1 MPGLSPVVPSSTVKT
16 SSALTPTNGI
26 ATPTPIQPGMVDN
39 CDAFHF
45 VVDTEICST
54 IVKKYGISLS
64 QFYKWN
70 PNVGTDCAGLWL
82 GAYVCVS
89 IIGVGPSTPAIST
102 SPSASPTKSGNGIAT
117 PTPFQSGMIDK
128 CNKFHFVADGDICSS
143 ITAQYTISFTQFY
156 NYNPGI
162 GKDCS
167 TLWLGAYVC
176 VGVIGTSPAP
186 TTLKTSTTTQ
196 KPTTTSVG
204 NGVSTPSPTQPGMVS
219 NCKTFHFV
227 VDNDNC
233 STIAKV
239 AGISIGN
246 FYKWNSGV
254 GSNCETLWLGAYVCV
269 ATL

>member
-1 MPGLSPVVPSSTVKT
+1 VPGFSPVLPSSTVKT
-16 SSALTPTNGI
+16 TAAPTPTNGI

-45 VVDTEICST
+45 VVDTDICST

-64 QFYKWN
+64 QFYTWN
-70 PNVGTDCAGLWL
+70 PKIGTDCGGLWL
-82 GAYVCVS
+82 GVNVCVS
-89 IIGVGPSTPAIST
+89 IIGVGPSTPPA
-102 SPSASPTKSGNGIAT
+102 SASPTPTKSGNGIAT
-117 PTPFQSGMIDK
+117 PTPIQSGMIDR
-128 CNKFHFVADGDICSS
+128 CNKFHLVVDGDICSS
-143 ITAQYTISFTQFY
+143 ITTKYTISFTQFY

-186 TTLKTSTTTQ
+186 TTLKTSTTSQ
-196 KPTTTSVG
+196 KPTTTSIG
-204 NGVSTPSPTQPGMVS
+204 NGVSTPTPAQPGMVS
-219 NCKTFHFV
+219 NCKTFYFV
-227 VDNDNC
+227 KDGDNC
-233 STIAKV
+233 STIAKG
-239 AGISIGN
+239 AGISAGN
-246 FYKWNSGV
+246 FYKWNTGV